1 MLLAIGFIWPRHSKK
16 LKKPPR
22 PIEQKAPGSMTALR
36 VITWTWNGLA
46 LLAAGLIF
54 LVSVA
59 SMGDVAEIFKTF
71 ELGPASPTE
80 LLVGSL
86 MASLIGWAILMVV
99 WSIGALVL
107 LIARNLTR
115 RTIARPPSIRVD
127 PRL

>member
-1 MLLAIGFIWPRHSKK
+1 
-16 LKKPPR
+16 
-22 PIEQKAPGSMTALR
+22 MTARR